1 MRTDVV
7 YPRARVVQPFVL
19 DGKKKK
25 NSYLEG
31 GGCTSYTYCR
41 QVVFYRTLKEN
52 TM

>member
-19 DGKKKK
+19 DGKKT
-25 NSYLEG
+25 SYLEG
-31 GGCTSYTYCR
+31 GGRTSYTYCR
-41 QVVFYRTLKEN
+41 QVMFYRTLKEN

>member
-19 DGKKKK
+19 DGKK

-31 GGCTSYTYCR
+31 GGRTSYTYCR
-41 QVVFYRTLKEN
+41 QAKGKHNVIRCNRL
-52 TM
+52 